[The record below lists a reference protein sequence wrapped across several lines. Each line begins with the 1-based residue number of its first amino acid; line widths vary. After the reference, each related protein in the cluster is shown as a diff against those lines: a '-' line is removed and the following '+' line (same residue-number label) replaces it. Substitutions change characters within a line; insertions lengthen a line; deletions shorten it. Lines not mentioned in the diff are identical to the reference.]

1 MLFKKLFLALILGLG
16 IFLSFSAAFALV
28 DDDDLEVAWPPSP
41 MGTDL
46 TAGSTLTNL
55 TQYLYEWGIALG
67 GLAAFIALLIA
78 GFMYLTSVGDPNK
91 MADARGRIVWA
102 LAGLVLLLA
111 AWLILNTINP
121 DLTTLSK
128 LEFATSSL
136 PLPTTTTPPY
146 VSTPCTSSKITT
158 DTASTTI
165 PKDTC
170 ANFTISTST
179 EFSAAGAPAKC
190 VGSLALY
197 SKTGCA
203 NEDIL
208 ASISPST
215 ATTSP
220 KKFNIEKDIKSIKL
234 FVF

>member
-1 MLFKKLFLALILGLG
+1 MLLKKLFLALILGLG
-16 IFLSFSAAFALV
+16 IFLSFSAAFALEL
-28 DDDDLEVAWPPSP
+28 DWPPSP

-136 PLPTTTTPPY
+136 PLPMTTIPPY
-146 VSTPCTSSKITT
+146 VSFTPCTSSKIIT

>member
-1 MLFKKLFLALILGLG
+1 MLLKKLFLILILAFG
-16 IFLSFSAAFALV
+16 IFLVFSSAFALEL
-28 DDDDLEVAWPPSP
+28 DWPPSP

-136 PLPTTTTPPY
+136 PTTTTPSY
-146 VSTPCTSSKITT
+146 VSFTSCTSSKITT
-158 DTASTTI
+158 DTASATI
-165 PKDTC
+165 LKDTC
-170 ANFTISTST
+170 ANFTTSTFTISTST
-179 EFSAAGAPAKC
+179 EFSAAGAPDKC
-190 VGSLALY
+190 VGLLALY
-197 SKTGCA
+197 SKIDCA
-203 NEDIL
+203 NDDIDIL

-215 ATTSP
+215 ATTTP
-220 KKFNIEKDIKSIKL
+220 KELHIQKDIKSIKL
-234 FVF
+234 F